1 MHLKFNMHNMEQH
14 GKVPNCFHFS
24 LSYSCRFR
32 FSRSLSLSLPSVC
45 MQYLAFF
52 FRAFLFCSI
61 SYRNVRDSVPNWM
74 CASFAFTS
82 NCFQYF
88 QAKKRVTT
96 LQKKRRHKLIL
107 IISAL
112 PDCTK
117 NIQQT
122 YACFKWNYC

>member
-32 FSRSLSLSLPSVC
+32 FSRSLSRPLSSVC

-52 FRAFLFCSI
+52 FRAFLFCGI

-88 QAKKRVTT
+88 QAKKKVTT

-122 YACFKWNYC
+122 YACFK